1 MSTSEESSSDVFS
14 HVNVL
19 PGHMHISAHYKT
31 KKKSLE
37 FLLYNLSVNS
47 LISHEAHTQ
56 LCLALSLNK
65 ESTRISV
72 QLMSC
77 LEVTEETSCI
87 IVPL

>member
-1 MSTSEESSSDVFS
+1 MSTSEDSSRDVFS

-31 KKKSLE
+31 KKSLE

-47 LISHEAHTQ
+47 LISREVHTK
-56 LCLALSLNK
+56 LCLALLLNK
-65 ESTRISV
+65 ESTRISAR
-72 QLMSC
+72 LLSC

-87 IVPL
+87 IFPL